1 MIMEISLLN
10 LPALKQDVRSRLFP
24 GYGESSL
31 TEVQIQQKRATTPS
45 LYTILDDYGA
55 FPPYSL
61 VIGLSKDGLPFMLD
75 LDNAKSG
82 SILVVGE
89 AGSGK
94 TQLLKVISTSA
105 CLLNNPQDVSLHVI
119 SKKANEYA
127 SLFNF
132 PHCQA
137 FLDPYDRAAGEMV
150 IELASIAEQR
160 RTGRELGSMMMLI
173 IDDFSSISRMLSDYS
188 VYLNL
193 KTLVS
198 RGPKSGIW
206 PIISINPNDVHED
219 IGHLLRTFGTYIFER
234 PTSEAHFAPPQN
246 QAIDSRAGFTTSFDV
261 IIGGRLTPIINLS
274 V

>member
-1 MIMEISLLN
+1 MEISLLN
-10 LPALKQDVRSRLFP
+10 LPALKQDVRSKLFP
-24 GYGESSL
+24 NYGESSL

-45 LYTILDDYGA
+45 LHTILADYGA
-55 FPPYSL
+55 FPQYSL

-75 LDNAKSG
+75 LDNPKSG
-82 SILVVGE
+82 SILAVGE
-89 AGSGK
+89 HGSGK

-119 SKKANEYA
+119 SKKANEYT

>member
-1 MIMEISLLN
+1 METSLLN
-10 LPALKQDVRSRLFP
+10 LPALKREDRRGMFP

-31 TEVQIQQKRATTPS
+31 TERRIQPKRATTPS
-45 LYTILDDYGA
+45 LYRILDTYGA

-75 LDNAKSG
+75 LDNPKSG

-89 AGSGK
+89 TGSGK
-94 TQLLKVISTSA
+94 TQLLNVVSTSA
-105 CLLNNPQDVSLHVI
+105 CLLNNPQNVSLHVI
-119 SKKANEYA
+119 SKKANEYTG
-127 SLFNF
+127 LFNF
-132 PHCQA
+132 PHCQT
-137 FLDPYDRAAGEMV
+137 LLNPYDRAAGEMV

-160 RTGRELGSMMMLI
+160 RTGRELGSMRMLI

-206 PIISINPNDVHED
+206 PIISINPNDVHEE
-219 IGHLLRTFGTYIFER
+219 IGHLLRSFGTYIFER
-234 PTSEAHFAPPQN
+234 STNQTQFAPAHN
-246 QAIDSRAGFTTSFDV
+246 QAIDSGDEFTASFDV
-261 IIGGRLTPIINLS
+261 IIGGRLNPIITLS
-274 V
+274 L

>member
-1 MIMEISLLN
+1 METSLLN
-10 LPALKQDVRSRLFP
+10 LPALKREDRRGMFP

-31 TEVQIQQKRATTPS
+31 TERRIQPKRATTPS
-45 LYTILDDYGA
+45 LYTILDTFGA

-75 LDNAKSG
+75 LDNPKSG

-89 AGSGK
+89 TGSGK
-94 TQLLKVISTSA
+94 TQLLKVVSTSA
-105 CLLNNPQDVSLHVI
+105 CLLNNPQNVSLHVI
-119 SKKANEYA
+119 SKKANEYTG
-127 SLFNF
+127 LFNF
-132 PHCQA
+132 PHCQTL
-137 FLDPYDRAAGEMV
+137 LDPYDRAAGEMV

-173 IDDFSSISRMLSDYS
+173 IDDYSSISRMLSDYS

-206 PIISINPNDVHED
+206 PIISINPNDVHEE
-219 IGHLLRTFGTYIFER
+219 IGHLLRSFGTYIFER
-234 PTSEAHFAPPQN
+234 STNQTQFAPTHN
-246 QAIDSRAGFTTSFDV
+246 QAIDSRDDFNASFDV
-261 IIGGRLTPIINLS
+261 IIGGRLNPIINLS

>member
-1 MIMEISLLN
+1 MEINLLN
-10 LPALKQDVRSRLFP
+10 LPVLKQDDRSRLFP

-31 TEVQIQQKRATTPS
+31 NEIQIQPERASTPS
-45 LYTILDDYGA
+45 LYSTLDEYGA

-61 VIGLSKDGLPFMLD
+61 VIGLSNDGLPFMLD
-75 LDNAKSG
+75 LDNPKSG
-82 SILVVGE
+82 SILAVGE
-89 AGSGK
+89 TGSGK

-105 CLLNNPQDVSLHVI
+105 CLLNNPQNVSLHVI
-119 SKKANEYA
+119 SKKANEYS
-127 SLFNF
+127 SLFSF

-137 FLDPYDRAAGEMV
+137 FLHPYDRAAGELV

-160 RTGRELGSMMMLI
+160 RTGRELGGMMMLI
-173 IDDFSSISRMLSDYS
+173 IDDFSSISRILSDYS

-206 PIISINPNDVHED
+206 PIISINPNDVHEEK
-219 IGHLLRTFGTYIFER
+219 GHFLRTFGTYIFER
-234 PTSEAHFAPPQN
+234 SSSQAQFTPPHNPT
-246 QAIDSRAGFTTSFDV
+246 IDSSEVYLPSFDV
-261 IIGGRLTPIINLS
+261 IIGGSLTPIINLS